1 MTKFRNRVAVTLMS
15 AIMGATSIAG
25 TGARAATQPATP
37 APTNT
42 QTTPATP
49 KLSDADLMMKI
60 GFGGDNTYLDT
71 CNPEYD
77 SMIEMLH
84 SLAFIEEWA
93 AELGI
98 DDLSDK
104 FTMEEAVNSL
114 ITTEENANYQGF
126 TWEKFWV
133 DFRPLKQDDKEAVK
147 ALVEKYKQYVGIM
160 RASVACM
167 SEMLVHAILEEMVN
181 IPLRDSEWLI
191 PNSPVPL
198 YADQEGNPVNGLYDF
213 MSVNNYRPAS
223 TGYGVPNSETLAET
237 IINYVNIDY
246 FKNPEQKPVTEMQI
260 TVDNTVPENGERE
273 KGSGYERILSVY
285 TPVKEYAEELYYF
298 IALPSNLEYKGI
310 KKTTEVDSKGNMVY
324 TIEPLSTETYT
335 ILHDALEG
343 YLELNPGEISTPE
356 LTDRMGFTENGE
368 QKEGADG
375 KVWWINNTMVPVE
388 ALEYDEAKKMYVGN
402 GGMILEEPVYDL
414 NDVAEWLEIQRT
426 ASQMTFPMTFLYP
439 DGKNAADK
447 FDEYRASVYGA
458 RNDARRL
465 EFPAKAPAGTIKK

>member
-1 MTKFRNRVAVTLMS
+1 MIKIRNRVAVTLMS
-15 AIMGATSIAG
+15 AIMGATSIAS

-42 QTTPATP
+42 QTTQKTP
-49 KLSDADLMMKI
+49 DYNRLMD
-60 GFGGDNTYLDT
+60 GFGGDGSYLDT
-71 CNPEYD
+71 CNPEYG

-84 SLAFIEEWA
+84 SLV
-93 AELGI
+93 
-98 DDLSDK
+98 SDK

-133 DFRPLKQDDKEAVK
+133 DFRPVKQDDKAAVK

-167 SEMLVHAILEEMVN
+167 SEMEIHMILEE
-181 IPLRDSEWLI
+181 ISHITLRDSDWLV

-198 YADQEGNPVNGLYDF
+198 YVDQEGNPVNNREEF
-213 MSVNNYRPAS
+213 VINNPYAPIS
-223 TGYGVPNSETLAET
+223 TGYGVPNERTLAET
-237 IINYVNIDY
+237 ILKYVNTDY

-273 KGSGYERILSVY
+273 KGSGYDRALAVY
-285 TPVKEYAEELYYF
+285 TPIYNYGTGLFNFFAVSSE
-298 IALPSNLEYKGI
+298 LEYQGI

-324 TIEPLSTETYT
+324 TIEPLSAEIYT
-335 ILHDALEG
+335 ILHDGLEL
-343 YLELNPGEISTPE
+343 YLEFEPGIISTPE
-356 LTDRMGFTENGE
+356 LTDRMGFTVNGE
-368 QKEGADG
+368 MVEGAEG
-375 KVWWINNTMVPVE
+375 QRWWINNTMVPVE

-402 GGMILEEPVYDL
+402 GGMILEEPVNDL
-414 NDVAEWLEIQRT
+414 NDVAELINIQN
-426 ASQMTFPMTFLYP
+426 MTFLYP
-439 DGKNAADK
+439 DGKNAADE
-447 FDEYRASVYGA
+447 FDKYRASVYGA
-458 RNDARRL
+458 RNGARRL

>member
-1 MTKFRNRVAVTLMS
+1 MIKIRNRVAVTLMS
-15 AIMGATSIAG
+15 AIMGATSIAS
-25 TGARAATQPATP
+25 TGAHAATQPATP

-42 QTTPATP
+42 QTTQTTP
-49 KLSDADLMMKI
+49 DYNRLMD
-60 GFGGDNTYLDT
+60 GFGGDGSYLDT

-133 DFRPLKQDDKEAVK
+133 DFRPLKQDDKAAVK

-167 SEMLVHAILEEMVN
+167 SEMEIHMILEE
-181 IPLRDSEWLI
+181 ISHITLRDSDWLV

-198 YADQEGNPVNGLYDF
+198 YVDQEGNPVNNREEF
-213 MSVNNYRPAS
+213 VINNPYAPIS
-223 TGYGVPNSETLAET
+223 TGYGVPNERTLAET
-237 IINYVNIDY
+237 ILKYVNTDY

-273 KGSGYERILSVY
+273 KGSGYDRALAVY
-285 TPVKEYAEELYYF
+285 TPIYNYGTGLFNFFAVSSE
-298 IALPSNLEYKGI
+298 LEYQGI
-310 KKTTEVDSKGNMVY
+310 KKTTEVDSKGNPVY
-324 TIEPLSTETYT
+324 TIEPLSAEIYT
-335 ILHDALEG
+335 ILHDGLEL
-343 YLELNPGEISTPE
+343 YLEFEPGIISTPE
-356 LTDRMGFTENGE
+356 LTDRMGFTVNGE
-368 QKEGADG
+368 MVEGAEG
-375 KVWWINNTMVPVE
+375 QRWWINNTMVPVE

-402 GGMILEEPVYDL
+402 GGMILEEPVNDL
-414 NDVAEWLEIQRT
+414 NDVAELINIQN
-426 ASQMTFPMTFLYP
+426 MTFLYP
-439 DGKNAADK
+439 DGKNAADE
-447 FDEYRASVYGA
+447 FDKYRASVYGA
-458 RNDARRL
+458 RNGARRL